1 VSVGIQVKK
10 TAMKVVMV
18 RRKKLTVAV
27 FCLTLFVTLALLFTC
42 RPLLTV
48 AVPLEK
54 ADVIVLLA
62 GSYEER
68 APLAISLF
76 QTGKAGQIILTD
88 DGVRRGWSREHQR
101 NLFTMERAMIDLEKH
116 GVPRH
121 SIVMLPFGKSGT
133 VHDAFAVRDYI
144 LKHNIRS
151 ILLVTS
157 DYHTRRSLW
166 TFLRVFQ
173 KLPVTIGVAPA
184 TSSVSLLSETALE
197 YIKFIYYLVRF
208 GWVEDISVVGP

>member
-1 VSVGIQVKK
+1 VPVGVQVKK
-10 TAMKVVMV
+10 TAMKVDMLI
-18 RRKKLTVAV
+18 RKKLTVIV
-27 FCLTLFVTLALLFTC
+27 GILILLVTIALIFIC
-42 RPLLTV
+42 RPLMTV

-54 ADVIVLLA
+54 VDVIVLLA

-68 APLAISLF
+68 APLAISLY
-76 QTGKAGQIILTD
+76 QTGKAGQILLTD

-121 SIVMLPFGKSGT
+121 SIVMLPFRKSGT
-133 VHDAFAVRDYI
+133 VYDAFAVRDYI
-144 LKHNIRS
+144 LKHNIHS

-166 TFLRVFQ
+166 TFRQVLQ
-173 KLPVTIGVAPA
+173 KLPVTIGIEPA
-184 TSSVSLLSETALE
+184 ASSVSLLSDTALE

-208 GWVEDISVVGP
+208 GWVEDITVLES